1 MSTSVGGAEAVG
13 GRALRCTQRAGDVL
27 VVPETWGHA
36 TVNLQPSVGWA
47 TEVHFDRNIDLG
59 LDAKHGDEWWRT
71 GDAPKDAPRGL
82 PRRPA
87 AARKAAAAPPERAP
101 PREAQEAVA
110 VEPTGRVA
118 RKLAPREISVG
129 LHDGR
134 EWEASGG
141 LQPSAKRYVEKFGL
155 DR

>member
-1 MSTSVGGAEAVG
+1 M
-13 GRALRCTQRAGDVL
+13 
-27 VVPETWGHA
+27 PETWGHA

-71 GDAPKDAPRGL
+71 GDAPKDAPRAL

-118 RKLAPREISVG
+118 RKLTPGEISVG

-134 EWEASGG
+134 EWDFG
-141 LQPSAKRYVEKFGL
+141 LQPSQKRYVEKFG
-155 DR
+155 

>member
-1 MSTSVGGAEAVG
+1 M
-13 GRALRCTQRAGDVL
+13 
-27 VVPETWGHA
+27 
-36 TVNLQPSVGWA
+36 
-47 TEVHFDRNIDLG
+47 HFDRNIDLG

-71 GDAPKDAPRGL
+71 GDAPKDAPRAL

-118 RKLAPREISVG
+118 RRPAEISVG

-141 LQPSAKRYVEKFGL
+141 LQPSAKRYVEKFG
-155 DR
+155 